1 MLNHPGVICSVELPS
16 RKDLCLVNYHFCL
29 SSERLKEKKKLQLD
43 YLHQMNP
50 LFFFCNSTMN
60 DLLKATTWSSFPP
73 IFVEKGTEVHNS
85 TTAITIVVQCAL

>member
-16 RKDLCLVNYHFCL
+16 RKDLCLVNDPFGL

-50 LFFFCNSTMN
+50 QFFFLQQHNERFAQGN
-60 DLLKATTWSSFPP
+60 NLVFLSSYLCR
-73 IFVEKGTEVHNS
+73 KRYKS
-85 TTAITIVVQCAL
+85 A